1 MSQITVLTGPERRRR
16 WRPEDKMRILA
27 EAFSP
32 GACVTE
38 VARRHDVST
47 GLIYSWRARLRRER
61 LPQPAPSA
69 LPGTGFAE
77 AVLAAEPSAML
88 GRCAAI
94 VIELPGSGRLSIS
107 ARNRRRWPRPC

>member
-16 WRPEDKMRILA
+16 WRRDDKMRILA

-47 GLIYSWRARLRRER
+47 GLIYSWRARFRAD
-61 LPQPAPSA
+61 LPQPA
-69 LPGTGFAE
+69 FAE
-77 AVLAAEPSAML
+77 AVLAHEPARPLEPSA
-88 GRCAAI
+88 AI
-94 VIELPGSGRLSIS
+94 VVELPGSGRVSIAAS
-107 ARNRRRWPRPC
+107 ASPVLAAAVLRALR